1 MRLRVVLSSES
12 ENARIAAW
20 GRASGLE
27 PVDDAGHGHARTH
40 DLRDRIIGLSLPD
53 APRPEADYHIAV
65 SPTPVPGFDDHLAP
79 PLTEEALR
87 QRLTLAVRLL
97 QAERD
102 AARNASLR
110 VALDLSCEMM
120 FEVDATGRICDV
132 NAAACR
138 RLGYD
143 RDALLGM
150 SIRDVSPNHDPARW
164 PERWSRVAQEG
175 SMSLQSFQRS
185 ATGEVFPVE
194 VTLAFV
200 DGGDRAEDDAIVSFV
215 RDLSEQ
221 KRTEASLLLAD
232 RLHALGLMAAA
243 TAHEMNTPLAYLTG
257 SLGYIEAELTREIG
271 EPDRAGVLIAVS
283 DAVDGAR
290 RVNRI
295 VRNLRAFARSES
307 GEADAAPEAIRV
319 HEVLAT
325 AVRLTGRF
333 IDANA
338 VVVPIEP
345 PQGPELWVRADA
357 PRLVQVFVNLLVNAS
372 QAMPA
377 RSRHENRIE
386 LRLERRGEQIAISV
400 ADNGEG
406 ISPAVRA
413 RIFDP
418 FFTTKPAGIGTG
430 LGLSVCHGIV
440 SGLGGRI
447 EVESEPGRGTCFT
460 VLLPAAPPSPRA
472 TLTPGSI
479 PVLRR
484 RVLVVDDEVQQL
496 RAFQRLFGRTAL
508 ITACTTAEEALE
520 HLRTGAAFDLVLCD
534 VNMPGRPGTDVHAY
548 IVAERPELLEAFYLT
563 SGGIFSPTIQRYVD
577 QHGPRMLD
585 KPVDSAALLALL
597 EARAPSIEHTRAP

>member
-1 MRLRVVLSSES
+1 MRLRVVLSTES
-12 ENARIAAW
+12 ENAVVAAW
-20 GRASGLE
+20 ARAAGFDVIG
-27 PVDDAGHGHARTH
+27 PAADGDAP
-40 DLRDRIIGLSLPD
+40 RIEAPILSLSLPN
-53 APRPEADYHIAV
+53 APRPEADFRIAL
-65 SPTPVPGFDDHLAP
+65 SPVPVAGFDDHLPP
-79 PLTEEALR
+79 PLTETATLHRLALG
-87 QRLTLAVRLL
+87 ARLL
-97 QAERD
+97 RAERD
-102 AARNASLR
+102 AARHSALR
-110 VALDLSCEMM
+110 VALDLSCEMV
-120 FEVDATGRICDV
+120 FRVDVTGRIRDV
-132 NAAACR
+132 NTAACK

-143 RDALLGM
+143 RERLLGM
-150 SIRDVSPNHDPARW
+150 SIRDVSPNHDPSRWPARW
-164 PERWSRVAQEG
+164 EQVSREG
-175 SMSLQSFQRS
+175 SMCMQSFQRT
-185 ATGEVFPVE
+185 AAGEVFPVE

-200 DGGDRAEDDAIVSFV
+200 GGAARADDAIVSFV
-215 RDLSEQ
+215 RDLSEK
-221 KRTEASLLLAD
+221 KRSEASLLLAD

-243 TAHEMNTPLAYLTG
+243 TAHEMNTPLAFLTG
-257 SLGYIEAELTREIG
+257 SLGYIEAELTRESG
-271 EPDRAGVLIAVS
+271 EPDRTGLLTAVG

-295 VRNLRAFARSES
+295 VRGLRSFARSES
-307 GEADAAPEAIRV
+307 GETDATPEAIRV
-319 HEVLAT
+319 QEVLDTAT
-325 AVRLTGRF
+325 RLTGRF
-333 IDANA
+333 IDASA
-338 VVVPIEP
+338 VLTTAP
-345 PQGPELWVRADA
+345 PPPGPELWVHADA
-357 PRLVQVFVNLLVNAS
+357 PRLVQVFVNLLVNAL
-372 QAMPA
+372 QAMPP
-377 RSRHENRIE
+377 RPRPSNRIE
-386 LRLERRGEQIAISV
+386 LRLERRGEQVAICV

-447 EVESEPGRGTCFT
+447 EVDSEPGRGTCFT

-472 TLTPGSI
+472 TLTPGGV
-479 PVLRR
+479 PTLRR

-496 RAFQRLFGRTAL
+496 RAFQRLFGRVAL

-577 QHGPRMLD
+577 RHGPRMLD

-597 EARAPSIEHTRAP
+597 EARAPSVEHARAP

>member
-1 MRLRVVLSSES
+1 MRLRVVLTSES
-12 ENARIAAW
+12 ESAQVAAW
-20 GRASGLE
+20 GPAAGLE
-27 PVDDAGHGHARTH
+27 PADDSAFVQTPT
-40 DLRDRIIGLSLPD
+40 RDPRERVVSLSLPD
-53 APRPEADYHIAV
+53 APRPEADYHIAL
-65 SPTPVPGFDDHLAP
+65 SPTPVPGFDDHIAP
-79 PLTEEALR
+79 PLTEDALR
-87 QRLTLAVRLL
+87 PRLALAIRLL
-97 QAERD
+97 EAERD

-120 FEVDATGRICDV
+120 FEVDVTGRIRDV

-164 PERWSRVAQEG
+164 PERWSRVAREG
-175 SMSLQSFQRS
+175 SMSLQSFQRT

-200 DGGDRAEDDAIVSFV
+200 DGGKRAGDDAIVSFV
-215 RDLSEQ
+215 RDLTEQ

-319 HEVLAT
+319 QEVLAT
-325 AVRLTGRF
+325 AARLTGRF

-338 VVVPIEP
+338 VIVPFEP
-345 PQGPELWVRADA
+345 PPGPELWVRADA

-377 RSRHENRIE
+377 RPRHENRIE
-386 LRLERRGEQIAISV
+386 LRLERRGDQVAVCV

-418 FFTTKPAGIGTG
+418 FFTTKPEGIGTG

-548 IVAERPELLEAFYLT
+548 VVAERPELLEAFYLT

-577 QHGPRMLD
+577 LHGPRMLD

-597 EARAPSIEHTRAP
+597 EARAPSIERTRAP